1 MATTKIIPG
10 VLDLNSAT
18 SDKGLKMPSGT
29 LLNRPTNATGQ
40 IRNNTNET
48 SEGSAS
54 AMEYYNGTEWKVISC
69 TGLPMAY
76 LVVAGGGS
84 SQIANAD
91 GPAGGGAGGLRT
103 SYGSTSGGG
112 ASAES
117 DITLAAGTY
126 TITVGAGGAANSYNN
141 GSDSSISAT
150 GITTLTSLGGGAS
163 GGVSQRDGAAGG
175 SGGGGEGDGGSFSS
189 GGSATAGQGF
199 DGGAGGSPFDF
210 NRGGGGGGGA
220 AAAGSAGGNGF
231 GGNGGNGLEL
241 SITGSATYYAGG
253 GAGDS
258 PNGSEG
264 TGGLGGG
271 GAVEADGAANT
282 GGGAGSPRGYTYAPN
297 PGVARSGG
305 SGVVILRLATAVYS
319 GTTTGS
325 PTVTTDG
332 TDTILTFTGSGTY
345 VHS

>member
-10 VLDLNSAT
+10 VLDLNAT
-18 SDKGLKMPSGT
+18 GADKGLKMPSGT
-29 LLNRPTNATGQ
+29 ELNRPTDATGQ

-84 SQIANAD
+84 SQLANAD
-91 GPAGGGAGGLRT
+91 GPAAGGAGGLRT

-117 DITLAAGTY
+117 DISLAAGTY

-163 GGVSQRDGAAGG
+163 GGTSNRDGSAGG
-175 SGGGGEGDGGSFSS
+175 SGGGERVMVVVFHPVVLL
-189 GGSATAGQGF
+189 QQVKV
-199 DGGAGGSPFDF
+199 
-210 NRGGGGGGGA
+210 
-220 AAAGSAGGNGF
+220 
-231 GGNGGNGLEL
+231 LMEEL
-241 SITGSATYYAGG
+241 VGPLSVLK
-253 GAGDS
+253 
-258 PNGSEG
+258 EE
-264 TGGLGGG
+264 
-271 GAVEADGAANT
+271 VE
-282 GGGAGSPRGYTYAPN
+282 
-297 PGVARSGG
+297 VE
-305 SGVVILRLATAVYS
+305 VVLRQQAKMAE
-319 GTTTGS
+319 
-325 PTVTTDG
+325 TVQEVMVVMD
-332 TDTILTFTGSGTY
+332 LNY
-345 VHS
+345 Q